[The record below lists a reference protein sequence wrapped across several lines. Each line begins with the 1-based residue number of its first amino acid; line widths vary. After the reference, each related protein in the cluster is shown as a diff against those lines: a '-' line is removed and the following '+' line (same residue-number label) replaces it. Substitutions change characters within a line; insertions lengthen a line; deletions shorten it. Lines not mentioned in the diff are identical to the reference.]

1 MKKTLI
7 LFSLIGLT
15 LSVANAQTTIPV
27 QYQEMVNK
35 LIRKLPEKKDKPE
48 EIVTTTPNKLLDFA
62 KTMLGIRYRSASS
75 SPSRGFD
82 CSGFV
87 NYVFSNF
94 GFKVPRSSR
103 DFAASGESK
112 KLEEAKIGDVILF
125 TGTNSR
131 VRTPGHVGI
140 VYSIDGDEVKFIH
153 SSSGHAKGVTISSLE
168 DGFYKKRFLKIVSI
182 L

>member
-15 LSVANAQTTIPV
+15 LSFANAQTTIPV

-103 DFAASGESK
+103 DFATSGESK